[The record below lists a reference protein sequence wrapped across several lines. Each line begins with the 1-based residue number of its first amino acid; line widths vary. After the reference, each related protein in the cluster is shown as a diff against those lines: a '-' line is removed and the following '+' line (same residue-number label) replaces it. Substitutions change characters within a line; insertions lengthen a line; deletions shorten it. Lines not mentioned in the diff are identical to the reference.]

1 MVNETWKRSFLDK
14 LNKAQAECA
23 SRFEAALES
32 HVVPAFEELTPFL
45 RDNGFKVSSPLR
57 EQGRRSFKFE
67 LAENAYLLMIFRFC
81 GVGEFELRCE
91 TFVPGRDPLLKKSVG
106 RLADLD
112 ETWANSQIQ
121 GGLDRF
127 VGMLAGQTA
136 DVPDFEAELAAV

>member
-1 MVNETWKRSFLDK
+1 MVNESWKRTFLDK

-23 SRFEAALES
+23 NRFEQALEAQ
-32 HVVPAFEELTPFL
+32 VVPAFDELTPFL

-112 ETWANSQIQ
+112 ERWSHEQFQ
-121 GGLDRF
+121 SGLDRF
-127 VGMLAGQTA
+127 VGMLGGQHA
-136 DVPDFEAELAAV
+136 EAPDFEAELAAV